1 MSETI
6 VNIPRSSLSAGSAIY
21 SVLKDLLGEGH
32 VRPVVSEN
40 EVTLPLVTFRRVDA
54 RSLDEKG
61 RSGYDEVC
69 YEVVVFAKTYGEG
82 VETMERVRKQLM
94 GRIVASEE
102 EDGFAMTMDCVKVVG
117 GEESWKDGAFVQ
129 TIRLSYHVALGLV
142 KQKMVYEYTLS
153 EAKWGTIIIPFSCAK
168 PDGLKLYEALSLDE
182 NGKIVTNEVQRFE
195 ANTPYIVG
203 GTPGQYRLEGYAG
216 KHGDKYT
223 KGVLTGV
230 YVMTNPPVG
239 SFILQN
245 HPDEAGVA
253 FYRVPEGVKV
263 WTDPNRCYIE
273 PQEGAGG
280 SAGMPGGG
288 SSQPA
293 PAKPKRTLTVRS
305 ANESQGT
312 VSGGGT
318 FDEGSTQTIQATP
331 KTGYAFDK
339 WSDGST
345 QNPRTVKLT
354 SDLTL
359 TASFKT
365 ATTGGGDQGSGE
377 DQGGGALGD

>member
-102 EDGFAMTMDCVKVVG
+102 EEDGFAMTMDCVKLVG

-153 EAKWGTIIIPFSCAK
+153 AAKWGTIIIPFSCAK
-168 PDGLKLYEALSLDE
+168 PDGLKLYEALSIDE
-182 NGKIVTNEVQRFE
+182 NGKPVMNEVQRFE

-216 KHGDKYT
+216 KHGEKYT
-223 KGVLTGV
+223 KGILTGV
-230 YVMTNPPVG
+230 YVEQEPPIG
-239 SFILQN
+239 SYVLQAQ
-245 HPDEAGVA
+245 DSGVA
-253 FYRVPEGVKV
+253 FYKHMVRGNGCTVGPY
-263 WTDPNRCYIE
+263 RCYIE
-273 PQEGAGG
+273 PQEGAGD
-280 SAGMPGGG
+280 SASMPGGG
-288 SSQPA
+288 SSQQA
-293 PAKPKRTLTVRS
+293 PVKPKKHTLTVLS
-305 ANESQGT
+305 ANESQGS

-318 FDEGSTQTIQATP
+318 FDDGSTQTIKATP
-331 KTGYAFDK
+331 QPGYAFDK

-359 TASFKT
+359 TASFKVD
-365 ATTGGGDQGSGE
+365 TTGGGDQGGDE
-377 DQGGGALGD
+377 TLGD